1 MLQNNAIDSDTTCRH
16 ALGKV
21 YALLIR
27 LAEEKEKQTAVP
39 DCFGEETGTAA
50 EQPTTEVEG
59 HDE

>member
-1 MLQNNAIDSDTTCRH
+1 MLPIELTHRYTLAKI
-16 ALGKV
+16 
-21 YALLIR
+21 YALLIG

-59 HDE
+59 HNE